1 MFGVDRLVYYRSVQR
16 SKSKRD
22 KAQRVVALVIELRKK
37 MPRVGGRKLYYLL
50 QAQLKELSIGRDKF
64 FAILKANHLLIKPK
78 RSYHV
83 TTNSMH
89 RFKKHSNL
97 LLNISIERPNQVWVA
112 DITYIGR
119 RENPVYLSLITD
131 AYSKKIMGY
140 HVADNLNTESSIM
153 ALKMAFKERKN
164 NNESLIHHSDRGI
177 QYCAGPYQEILQKN
191 KILCSMTQNSDPYE
205 NAVAERI
212 NGILKQEFMID
223 KFEQKLETIKIL
235 VKQAVESYNEIRPH
249 LSNHLLTPNQM
260 HMQNKIK
267 FKTYKKTVVTH
278 ATTV

>member
-1 MFGVDRLVYYRSVQR
+1 
-16 SKSKRD
+16 
-22 KAQRVVALVIELRKK
+22 

-267 FKTYKKTVVTH
+267 FKTYKKTVVTRL
-278 ATTV
+278 

>member
-1 MFGVDRLVYYRSVQR
+1 
-16 SKSKRD
+16 
-22 KAQRVVALVIELRKK
+22 

-267 FKTYKKTVVTH
+267 FKTYANKGLKKQT
-278 ATTV
+278 